1 MMNPED
7 MPAHMRAK
15 RLAKE
20 RVAYYWAPRTADVR
34 NGFTPASVAL
44 GQDYGLAV
52 SRAKA
57 LNADLYNWRAG
68 VERERA
74 DTGTVGWMMDVYRK
88 TDRFRG
94 LSVEAKKDYDRVLV
108 KVAAM
113 SITTNGKPFKDMP
126 VEKVRPKHA
135 DKLYKDLKVSG
146 SRQAQKAMT
155 IMKTCWKAA
164 YRQHDDIIP
173 VDNPFEDMQLSHT
186 PKETKHATAG
196 ELESFTSK
204 AIAMGEPALAA
215 AARLGWDMHVR
226 PTEAFRDF
234 RWKDW
239 RPDDHPFHCFV
250 HAGKRDNGAW
260 IPVADPDTGEAFFPE
275 LAAII
280 KLIPRG
286 KDEDLVLRRHQI
298 NPATGKREK
307 KLSPVSNQAKQ
318 AKAIRD
324 AAKLPKHVT
333 LAAFRHGGLTALRN
347 AGFQDRDIQPLSRH
361 KDAKS
366 LNNYLHDEDAFI
378 LEMARRKHRARRMT

>member
-7 MPAHMRAK
+7 MPAYLRPK
-15 RLAKE
+15 KLSGG
-20 RVAYYWAPRTADVR
+20 RVAYYWAPPTRDIKA
-34 NGFTPASVAL
+34 GFTPASVAL

-52 SRAKA
+52 SRANA

-88 TDRFRG
+88 TDRFRS

-126 VEKVRPKHA
+126 VDKVRPKHA
-135 DKLYKDLKVSG
+135 DALYRALKPAG

-155 IMKTCWKAA
+155 ILKTCWKAA
-164 YRQHDDIIP
+164 YRQHDEIIP
-173 VDNPFEDMQLSHT
+173 LVNPFEDMQLSHT
-186 PKETKHATAG
+186 PKETKHAVYG

-215 AARLGWDMHVR
+215 AARMGWDLHMR

-234 RWKDW
+234 RVKDW
-239 RPDDHPFHCFV
+239 RPEDRPHQCFV

-260 IPVADPDTGEAFFPE
+260 IYVADPETGEEFFPE
-275 LAAII
+275 LSAII
-280 KLIPRG
+280 KLIPKG
-286 KDEDLVLRRHQI
+286 KPDDLLLRRHQI
-298 NPATGKREK
+298 NRQTGERAKS
-307 KLSPVSNQAKQ
+307 LSPVKDQAKQ

-324 AAKLPKHVT
+324 AAGLPEHVT
-333 LAAFRHGGLTALRN
+333 LAAFRHGGLTSLRKY
-347 AGFQDRDIQPLSRH
+347 GFKDRELQLVSRH

-366 LNNYLHDEDAFI
+366 LDHYLHDEDELI
-378 LEMARRKHRARRMT
+378 LEMARRKFRARRMT